1 MGSIDRRLGSV
12 VLRMP
17 ADGVR
22 SEPALAWSRSAGL
35 WFGLHGFPSASPLA
49 PPSGIARFEVAVA
62 RAEPVVAGLVE
73 SPFDEG
79 WSESVGLRARS
90 AVVESIDIRVRAGTE
105 FQGIGFS
112 GDIVRRIPA
121 ARGERSDPH
130 PWQGGEGCMRVPRL
144 QVHFL
149 EPGPSWE
156 SLAEGSTPCGQRGC
170 IVARRGALTV
180 MGVPLLAIAV
190 RYRWMPPID
199 EGYYAMER
207 RCWSESADLWLA
219 TLVEE
224 SARAAGIEFAR
235 ESPWPEGTRSALTVR
250 FDHDRPIPEESLR
263 DMLSL
268 LDAHGLRA
276 SWGFLARLSPPEVL
290 AAVAQRGHEVVLH
303 SEAGS
308 HVQLRE
314 ELAHFRAMGHDVR
327 GVTAHGGTGSAGHL
341 GQHLFEW
348 AAAEGLEH
356 ADLLSRETHL
366 PCPAIA
372 AGSDGIGELPLF
384 LPPSHLSLDVGTRP
398 DAHALDALA
407 AEVPLRL
414 GRGGLVTVMNHPDI
428 HRAQLQSLFAGIDL
442 SSAWRTTHL
451 CAVRLVRGARERL
464 AAAPGIDASAA
475 SRSR

>member
-1 MGSIDRRLGSV
+1 VAS
-12 VLRMP
+12 
-17 ADGVR
+17 
-22 SEPALAWSRSAGL
+22 W
-35 WFGLHGFPSASPLA
+35 LHKQ
-49 PPSGIARFEVAVA
+49 GIAATTGSGSGASFVVHPRGAAPGGAGIVEGPSDESWL
-62 RAEPVVAGLVE
+62 RA
-73 SPFDEG
+73 
-79 WSESVGLRARS
+79 VGLRSRT
-90 AVVESIDIRVRAGTE
+90 VVAAAIDVMPLESDVSLAGLGYATDI
-105 FQGIGFS
+105 I
-112 GDIVRRIPA
+112 RRIPLS
-121 ARGERSDPH
+121 RGDRSEPH
-130 PWQGGEGCMRVPRL
+130 PWQATDPSLREPTLEV
-144 QVHFL
+144 QFL
-149 EPGPSWE
+149 EGGTGWE
-156 SLAEGSTPCGQRGC
+156 EIAEAQTTDGERGC
-170 IVARRGALTV
+170 VAIRRQRLTV
-180 MGVPLLAIAV
+180 LGAPFFGMAV
-190 RYRWMPPID
+190 RHQWMPPVE
-199 EGYYAMER
+199 EGYYGVAYHRFGEEAHR
-207 RCWSESADLWLA
+207 WLA
-219 TLVEE
+219 GLVCD
-224 SARAAGIEFAR
+224 SARSAGIELGP
-235 ESPWPEGTRSALTVR
+235 ESPWPNGHRSALTVR

-308 HVQLRE
+308 HVQLRQ

-341 GQHLFEW
+341 GQRLFEW

-398 DAHALDALA
+398 EAHALDALA

-475 SRSR
+475 SLSR